1 MNLPT
6 ERSARDKSGM
16 IRYWSVLVDSLTC
29 PGMSLSLV
37 KIHILISQSLLISLL
52 SLKKCLC
59 YQAGLMEDDY
69 PKRFKDS
76 YSGLRGF
83 LSP

>member
-1 MNLPT
+1 MTVVIVNLPT

-37 KIHILISQSLLISLL
+37 KIHILISQSLLISLMSL
-52 SLKKCLC
+52 LKKCLC
-59 YQAGLMEDDY
+59 YQTGLREDD
-69 PKRFKDS
+69 
-76 YSGLRGF
+76 
-83 LSP
+83 